1 MYCHNSNIFEMIIE
15 MRKLLTSLIMTAS
28 LCVSSLAIALS
39 PPEQKS
45 LKSDILNENRSFS
58 VYLPS
63 NYDKNDAK
71 KYSVLY
77 MLDAGNDDELVAQ
90 QLEKLAGEA
99 GKKPPIVVA
108 IANIRRGYD
117 FTPGYLKL
125 GRGEN
130 RRNGNGDNFLS
141 FITKELIPKIEQ
153 EYSVNDTRYFMGH
166 SWGGAFSAYVLSQY
180 PDLFKGVFIFSPSF
194 GNIPDASNKEDK
206 LSQDFIKNIAKNK
219 SLEFVYLSVGG
230 KERQRFR
237 NSFDGFKPYLESQ
250 LPQRIKLVTTVNED
264 ADHMA
269 NPEVSIPNA
278 LKLVFK

>member
-1 MYCHNSNIFEMIIE
+1 MS
-15 MRKLLTSLIMTAS
+15 KLLTSLIITAS
-28 LCVSSLAIALS
+28 LCLSSLANAVS
-39 PPEQKS
+39 PSEQKS
-45 LKSDILNENRSFS
+45 LKSDVLDENRSFL
-58 VYLPS
+58 VYLPTD
-63 NYDKNDAK
+63 YDKNDLK
-71 KYSVLY
+71 KYSVIY

-90 QLEKLAGEA
+90 QVDKLADDA
-99 GKKPPIVVA
+99 GKQAPIVVA

-117 FTPGYLKL
+117 FTPSYQKL

-130 RRNGNGDNFLS
+130 RRAGNGDNFLS
-141 FITKELIPKIEQ
+141 FITNELIPKIEQ

-166 SWGGAFSAYVLSQY
+166 SWGGAFTSYVLSQH
-180 PDLFKGVFIFSPSF
+180 PDLFKGIFIFSPSF

-206 LSQDFIKNIAKNK
+206 LSQDFIKNIVKNN

-230 KERQRFR
+230 KERQRFK
-237 NSFDGFKPYLESQ
+237 NSFDGFKPFLESQ
-250 LPQRIKLVTTVNED
+250 LPQRIKLVTAINDD